1 MSSSTS
7 TKLPLGHPPSA
18 PPPYTKLPPGHP
30 PSAPPPY
37 TSSPIVFALGK
48 FHPPHSGHINILGA
62 ALKSFADQGLTSILF
77 ISTKTNKI
85 DDIQLRMD
93 TMRTTPR
100 YTGDGRGQRS
110 GINSHP
116 SGGYEYTK
124 EAIAKG
130 ADFGDKK
137 NPKNFPNSTIPVK
150 GQAIASTQKSIYD
163 RVHKYKHINI
173 EKINDTPL
181 TPDLKIRIMEHA
193 LNSRGG
199 NPVIIRES
207 DIKIGDRTYYALN
220 GIKKI
225 LETDSDYGFFN
236 GVTPLIMLAGS
247 DHMKGKEN
255 YHEQLAKIGFENF
268 RVEQVGDERP
278 EVGDIYSGKTLR
290 HLAHEAYDE
299 SNSSST
305 PILNTP
311 SGDLFAKNTGYIAH
325 EGDEAGKALT
335 LKAIDQIVKHTPRG
349 GKRKSRKRKYNK
361 KRKTKKG
368 KRNRRVKT
376 KRKRNKRKVRS
387 RCRK

>member
-1 MSSSTS
+1 
-7 TKLPLGHPPSA
+7 
-18 PPPYTKLPPGHP
+18 
-30 PSAPPPY
+30 
-37 TSSPIVFALGK
+37 
-48 FHPPHSGHINILGA
+48 
-62 ALKSFADQGLTSILF
+62 
-77 ISTKTNKI
+77 
-85 DDIQLRMD
+85 
-93 TMRTTPR
+93 
-100 YTGDGRGQRS
+100 
-110 GINSHP
+110 
-116 SGGYEYTK
+116 
-124 EAIAKG
+124 
-130 ADFGDKK
+130 
-137 NPKNFPNSTIPVK
+137 
-150 GQAIASTQKSIYD
+150 
-163 RVHKYKHINI
+163 
-173 EKINDTPL
+173 
-181 TPDLKIRIMEHA
+181 MEHA
-193 LNSRGG
+193 LNARGG

-207 DIKIGDRTYYALN
+207 DIKIDHITYYALN

-225 LETDSDYGFFN
+225 LETDSDYGFVN

-255 YHEQLAKIGFENF
+255 YREQLAKIGFENF

-325 EGDEAGKALT
+325 EGDEAGTALT

-376 KRKRNKRKVRS
+376 KRKRNKRKSRS